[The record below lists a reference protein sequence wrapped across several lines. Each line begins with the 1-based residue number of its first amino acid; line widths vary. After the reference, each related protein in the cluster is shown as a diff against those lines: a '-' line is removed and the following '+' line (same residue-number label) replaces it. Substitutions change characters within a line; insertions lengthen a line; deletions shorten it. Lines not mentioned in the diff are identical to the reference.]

1 MGEENN
7 SLLQVAT
14 VLGTDCIHTVLKEK
28 KKKKDCKFSWLVA
41 QCSLR
46 YNLVSPTTK
55 YNIKRW
61 LGSLLMKHKCM
72 FYWFNLEHYRVHG
85 LRDGI
90 RLMLDFG
97 INHYRWKWFDVCLQH
112 VFSTVQSGF
121 VLSTVAQRMSAALYC
136 YCAMLHYNHTVI
148 LFKQT
153 QLMVT
158 LKAFRNEYSGSQ
170 AIKLIMVN
178 VIVSVPLIWALGITQ
193 KLLNCQIP

>member
-1 MGEENN
+1 
-7 SLLQVAT
+7 
-14 VLGTDCIHTVLKEK
+14 
-28 KKKKDCKFSWLVA
+28 
-41 QCSLR
+41 
-46 YNLVSPTTK
+46 
-55 YNIKRW
+55 
-61 LGSLLMKHKCM
+61 MKHKCM

-97 INHYRWKWFDVCLQH
+97 INHYHWKWFDVRLQS

-121 VLSTVAQRMSAALYC
+121 ILSTVARRASAALYC

-148 LFKQT
+148 LFKRT
-153 QLMVT
+153 QLMIT

-178 VIVSVPLIWALGITQ
+178 MAVCPFNLGVGDYGEIIKLSHFLLTSYLLISCQLTGLFFTRKAAIIGCSSSVNQNTIQAEG
-193 KLLNCQIP
+193 NRV